1 MGSQP
6 RARWTEV
13 FSAEILAAGF
23 EEVTALPILK
33 DNYVV
38 RFRKILLSWETPALW
53 GGLGLGFPKSPSL
66 NKTVEVK
73 GKDSLL

>member
-1 MGSQP
+1 M
-6 RARWTEV
+6 RAGQEV
-13 FSAEILAAGF
+13 FSAEILAACF

-38 RFRKILLSWETPALW
+38 HFQKNRLKPRNPGTVGWVGPRFPE
-53 GGLGLGFPKSPSL
+53 SPSL